1 MVNSGEML
9 QILKEDNELICRG
22 RERGREVHFLATKK
36 DHKSEG
42 GHQHNVIQTSLS
54 LSSKML

>member
-9 QILKEDNELICRG
+9 QILKEDNELISRG

-36 DHKSEG
+36 TTRVRVAID
-42 GHQHNVIQTSLS
+42 T
-54 LSSKML
+54 M